1 MIKDPT
7 SPVETA
13 MTGLGGDGSAE
24 LQADV
29 PQDATLPDEIPQ
41 DVALPSSEPS
51 SKEMGVVDL
60 TLDKGVDVRAYGKVY
75 ALDYTIQEDGCE
87 IDLTIDY
94 YNRRLKVLNFEG
106 DLALICRRLD
116 YLASKNQFDKI
127 FIKATAEDWQ
137 GFLAHGYMLEGII
150 LHYFGGENAY
160 VVSRFLSRDRIT
172 SPMLLEESALIQELM
187 ERPRAQ
193 RSLELPEGYQLAVAT
208 EDDIPGLVIL
218 YSHVFES
225 YPSPLTMPDFLLS
238 TMRRNLVYAVIKDPD
253 GNIVSAASADID
265 VKHRNAEM
273 TDCATFSSE
282 RGKGLMRIL
291 LVRLEEELKRR
302 GILCAYTLA
311 RATAPGMNKVF
322 YDLTYEYCGRL
333 INNCDIS
340 GGFEDINIWSKRL
353 A

>member
-1 MIKDPT
+1 MIKDPI
-7 SPVETA
+7 SPFETPSEA
-13 MTGLGGDGSAE
+13 LDVDGSSD
-24 LQADV
+24 LRADV
-29 PQDATLPDEIPQ
+29 PLDASPQDEIPQ
-41 DVALPSSEPS
+41 DVAPASSEPS
-51 SKEMGVVDL
+51 NKEMGVIDL
-60 TLDKGVDVRAYGKVY
+60 TLDKGVDIRAYGKVY
-75 ALDYTIQEDGCE
+75 ALDYSIREEGCE

-106 DLALICRRLD
+106 DLPDICRRLD
-116 YLASKNQFDKI
+116 YLANKNQFDKI
-127 FIKATAEDWQ
+127 FIKATAQDWQ

-150 LHYFGGENAY
+150 LHYFNGENAY

-172 SPMLLEESALIQELM
+172 SPTLLEESALIQELM
-187 ERPRAQ
+187 HQPRKNRP
-193 RSLELPEGYQLAVAT
+193 LDLPEGYTLTLAT

-238 TMRRNLVYAVIKDPD
+238 TMRRNLVYAVIKDGD
-253 GNIVSAASADID
+253 GNIVSAASADLD
-265 VKHRNAEM
+265 TKHRNAEM
-273 TDCATFSSE
+273 TDCATFPSE

-291 LVRLEEELKRR
+291 LVRLEDELRRR
-302 GILCAYTLA
+302 GIRCAYTLA

>member
-1 MIKDPT
+1 MIKDPIVPFET
-7 SPVETA
+7 PTEALDVYGSPD
-13 MTGLGGDGSAE
+13 LRAE
-24 LQADV
+24 GPL
-29 PQDATLPDEIPQ
+29 DASRQDEIPQ
-41 DVALPSSEPS
+41 DVAPASSEPS
-51 SKEMGVVDL
+51 NKEMGVIDL
-60 TLDKGVDVRAYGKVY
+60 TLDKGVDIRAYGKVY
-75 ALDYTIQEDGCE
+75 ALDYSIQEDGCE

-106 DLALICRRLD
+106 ELSVICRRLD
-116 YLASKNQFDKI
+116 YLADKNQFDKI
-127 FIKATAEDWQ
+127 FIKATAQDWQ

-150 LHYFGGENAY
+150 LHYFNGENAY

-172 SPMLLEESALIQELM
+172 SPTLLEESALIQELM
-187 ERPRAQ
+187 HHPRKVRP
-193 RSLELPEGYQLAVAT
+193 LELPDGYTLTLAT
-208 EDDIPGLVIL
+208 EDDIPGLVVL

-238 TMRRNLVYAVIKDPD
+238 TMRRNLVYAVIKDAD
-253 GNIVSAASADID
+253 GNIVSAASADLD
-265 VKHRNAEM
+265 TKHRNAEM
-273 TDCATFSSE
+273 TDCATFPSE

-291 LVRLEEELKRR
+291 LVRLEDELRRR
-302 GILCAYTLA
+302 GVTCAYTLA

-353 A
+353 D